1 MKKKYWFG
9 RDKVGVVFVQPTPRQ
24 ILKKS
29 VEKIMVEEG
38 FRVRVVERGGRS
50 VKQILQKSDIR
61 RSKCCGMEKCC
72 VCASGS
78 SGCSVESVGYRISCL
93 DCSDKHVYLGE
104 TGRSGRV
111 RMNEHKDNLDRKV
124 GPLWEHAVR
133 AHNGVAPEYKFEVV
147 KTFRDPLLRQLE
159 EAQRIHCE
167 SGVLL
172 NGKEEWVP
180 PAGYRRTVTRM

>member
-1 MKKKYWFG
+1 
-9 RDKVGVVFVQPTPRQ
+9 
-24 ILKKS
+24 
-29 VEKIMVEEG
+29 
-38 FRVRVVERGGRS
+38 
-50 VKQILQKSDIR
+50 
-61 RSKCCGMEKCC
+61 
-72 VCASGS
+72 
-78 SGCSVESVGYRISCL
+78 
-93 DCSDKHVYLGE
+93 
-104 TGRSGRV
+104 
-111 RMNEHKDNLDRKV
+111 MNEHKDNLDRKV

-133 AHNGVAPEYKFEVV
+133 THNGVAPEYKFEVV